1 MSENTPNVPPS
12 QPNPAPPR
20 PFPPAGYRAPPPYPP
35 VYHQQPHA
43 QTNGCSR
50 FFVHGLIAL
59 AILGMLGVGVL
70 FGGVL
75 LFAVA
80 TKAFDE
86 IALEQQDKTVSERFV
101 AGDRNADDK
110 IAIITIEGVIVN
122 NEDGFIAKQIRKV
135 TSDVKVKAV
144 VLRVESPGGTMSGS
158 DYYLH
163 LLKQMKSKRR
173 IPIVVSMGS
182 IAASG
187 GYYVSMIGDETEIY
201 AEPATLT
208 GSIGVI
214 ASLFNAA
221 ELLEKVGIEATPITS
236 GPHKTMGSFTKP
248 MSDEE
253 RALWQNLIDDNFDR
267 FKEII
272 REGRKEF
279 ANDPAKLDELAT
291 GRIFTANDAL
301 ANDLIDKIG
310 FLDDA
315 IERAGKLADLGTSYK
330 AIRYKPKL
338 SVMEAMLESRAPNT
352 LMNGKALS
360 EISTPK
366 IYLLCPQV
374 LPIHETE

>member
-12 QPNPAPPR
+12 QPNSVPPR
-20 PFPPAGYRAPPPYPP
+20 SFSSAGHRAPPPYQPTYYQPP
-35 VYHQQPHA
+35 PA
-43 QTNGCSR
+43 QSSGCSR
-50 FFVHGLIAL
+50 FFVHALVAL

-70 FGGVL
+70 LGGAL
-75 LFAVA
+75 LYAVA

-86 IALEQQDKTVSERFV
+86 IASEQQDKTVSEKFV
-101 AGDRNADDK
+101 AGDRSADDK
-110 IAIITIEGVIVN
+110 IAIITVEGMILT

-163 LLKQMKSKRR
+163 LLKKMKSKRR
-173 IPIVVSMGS
+173 IPVIVSMGS

-187 GYYVSMIGDETEIY
+187 GYYVSMVGDEIY
-201 AEPATLT
+201 AEPSTLT

-214 ASLFNAA
+214 ASLFNAT
-221 ELLEKVGIEATPITS
+221 ELLDKIGIEATPVTS

-253 RALWQNLIDDNFDR
+253 RALWQNLIDDNFGR

-272 REGRKEF
+272 REGREAF
-279 ANDPAKLDELAT
+279 ANDPEKLNELAT

-301 ANDLIDKIG
+301 ANELIDKIG

-352 LMNGKALS
+352 VLSGKTFS

-374 LPIHETE
+374 IPIHETE